1 MILYIF
7 FILYYNIMNTVIN
20 SINGLLIGLVL
31 AINDVFS
38 FGITKSVSLQNGIF
52 KQKYWLIIPVILYG
66 LQILI
71 FYYGLHKTSMSVL
84 NITWNLISNV
94 LVTLIGIYY
103 FGEKINNLKTIA
115 LGFAFVSIILFGI
128 DGSTNP

>member
-1 MILYIF
+1 
-7 FILYYNIMNTVIN
+7 MNTVLN
-20 SINGLLIGLVL
+20 SINGLLVGLVL

-38 FGITKSVSLQNGIF
+38 FGLTKSIYLQNGIF

-71 FYYGLHKTSMSVL
+71 FYYGLGKTSMSVL

-128 DGSTNP
+128 DGSINP